1 MHFVITEQEYALLT
15 TETSCEE
22 LMLYMLL
29 KRFADFKTGV
39 FSHPSTKKVNLSFL
53 AGLMTR
59 DARQGKAE
67 KKYAHIEV
75 RRFLDRLVDLGLVA
89 DLAREGVRTLT
100 MRLPFV
106 GSDAAAREKS
116 SGNPVQNTPKS
127 AAIGGSRPVGGNT
140 VIATG
145 SPCVDA
151 PKNARLSGNPR
162 ETVPRLSGAKAD
174 TSPAIRTAQAFQGTS
189 AAAFITKNKSSLL
202 SSGRASE
209 RMNSPSAPQNQ
220 PQPHHAA
227 SRLAEKPERN
237 PIPPTP
243 SPKLDADIA
252 PYAEFLREVS
262 GKALLYP
269 YSERSLA
276 IYRGWKMKRYDLRD
290 IDEAFRRV
298 IDSGWMKLT
307 ADSVETALCD
317 IRKPAT
323 RAPVRSGRI
332 CL

>member
-67 KKYAHIEV
+67 KKYAHTEV
-75 RRFLDRLVDLGLVA
+75 RRCLDRLVELGLVA
-89 DLAREGVRTLT
+89 DIAREGVRTLT

-106 GSDAAAREKS
+106 GFDAAAREKS
-116 SGNPVQNTPKS
+116 SGNPAENAPKS
-127 AAIGGSRPVGGNT
+127 AAFQGSRPAGGNA
-140 VIATG
+140 VNATG

-151 PKNARLSGNPR
+151 PKNAMLSGTPRETAARLSG
-162 ETVPRLSGAKAD
+162 ETTD
-174 TSPAIRTAQAFQGTS
+174 TSPATRTAQAFQGTP
-189 AAAFITKNKSSLL
+189 AAAFITSQQRSLL

-209 RMNSPSAPQNQ
+209 RMNSPAAPQT
-220 PQPHHAA
+220 QPHHAA
-227 SRLAEKPERN
+227 SRLADNPEKSKDTN
-237 PIPPTP
+237 PP
-243 SPKLDADIA
+243 SRKLDADIA
-252 PYAEFLREVS
+252 PYAEFLREAS
-262 GKALLYP
+262 GEAMLYP
-269 YSERSLA
+269 YSDRSLA

-298 IDSGWMKLT
+298 VDSGWMKLT
-307 ADSVETALCD
+307 ADSVETALCA

>member
-1 MHFVITEQEYALLT
+1 
-15 TETSCEE
+15 
-22 LMLYMLL
+22 MLYMLL
-29 KRFADFKTGV
+29 KRFADFKTGL

-53 AGLMTR
+53 AGLMKR

-67 KKYAHIEV
+67 RKYAHTEV

-106 GSDAAAREKS
+106 GADAAAREKS
-116 SGNPVQNTPKS
+116 SGNLVENTPKS
-127 AAIGGSRPVGGNT
+127 AAFRGSRPDGGNA
-140 VIATG
+140 VNATG

-162 ETVPRLSGAKAD
+162 ETAARLSGAKPD
-174 TSPAIRTAQAFQGTS
+174 TSPATRTAQAFQGTS
-189 AAAFITKNKSSLL
+189 AAAFITSQQRSLL
-202 SSGRASE
+202 SSGRVSE
-209 RMNSPSAPQNQ
+209 RMNSPSAPHT
-220 PQPHHAA
+220 PPHHAA
-227 SRLAEKPERN
+227 SRLADNPERTQ
-237 PIPPTP
+237 IPPTP

-252 PYAEFLREVS
+252 HYAEFLRDAS
-262 GKALLYP
+262 GEALLYP
-269 YSERSLA
+269 YSDRSLA

-298 IDSGWMKLT
+298 VDSGWMKLT

>member
-67 KKYAHIEV
+67 KKYAHTEV

-89 DLAREGVRTLT
+89 DIAREGVRTLT

-106 GSDAAAREKS
+106 GVDADAREKS
-116 SGNPVQNTPKS
+116 SGNPVQNAPKS
-127 AAIGGSRPVGGNT
+127 GAFQRSRPAGGSAVS
-140 VIATG
+140 ATG

-151 PKNARLSGNPR
+151 PKNATLSGNPR
-162 ETVPRLSGAKAD
+162 ETAARLSGDKTD
-174 TSPAIRTAQAFQGTS
+174 TSPATPAKQAFQGS
-189 AAAFITKNKSSLL
+189 AAAAFITSQQISLL
-202 SSGRASE
+202 SSGRVSE
-209 RMNSPSAPQNQ
+209 RMNSPSAPQT
-220 PQPHHAA
+220 QPHHAA
-227 SRLAEKPERN
+227 SRLADNPEKSKDTKP
-237 PIPPTP
+237 P
-243 SPKLDADIA
+243 SPKLDADVA
-252 PYAEFLREVS
+252 HYAEFLREAS
-262 GKALLYP
+262 GEAMLYP
-269 YSERSLA
+269 YSDRSLA

-298 IDSGWMKLT
+298 VDSGWMKLT

-323 RAPVRSGRI
+323 RAPVRNGRI

>member
-1 MHFVITEQEYALLT
+1 MHFVITEQEYTLLT
-15 TETSCEE
+15 TEASCEE

-29 KRFADFKTGV
+29 KRFADFRTGV

-67 KKYAHIEV
+67 KKYAHTEV

-89 DLAREGVRTLT
+89 DLARDGVRTLT
-100 MRLPFV
+100 MRLPLV

-116 SGNPVQNTPKS
+116 SGNPAENAPKS
-127 AAIGGSRPVGGNT
+127 AAFQRSRPAGGNA
-140 VIATG
+140 VNATG

-151 PKNARLSGNPR
+151 PKNAMLSGNPR
-162 ETVPRLSGAKAD
+162 ETAARLSGDKTD
-174 TSPAIRTAQAFQGTS
+174 TSPATRTAQAFQGTS

-202 SSGRASE
+202 SSGRVSE
-209 RMNSPSAPQNQ
+209 RMNSPSAPQ

-227 SRLAEKPERN
+227 SRLADNPEKN
-237 PIPPTP
+237 K
-243 SPKLDADIA
+243 SPQTRSRELDADIA
-252 PYAEFLREVS
+252 PYAEFLRDAS
-262 GKALLYP
+262 GQALLYP

-290 IDEAFRRV
+290 ISEAFRQV
-298 IDSGWMKLT
+298 VASGWMKLT
-307 ADSVETALCD
+307 ADSVETALCA
-317 IRKPAT
+317 IRKPAA
-323 RAPVRSGRI
+323 RATGKSGRV

>member
-22 LMLYMLL
+22 LMLYMIL
-29 KRFADFKTGV
+29 KRYADFKTGM

-67 KKYAHIEV
+67 KKYAHTEV

-106 GSDAAAREKS
+106 GADAAAREKS
-116 SGNPVQNTPKS
+116 SGNPVENALKS
-127 AAIGGSRPVGGNT
+127 TAFRRSRPVGGNA
-140 VIATG
+140 VNATG

-162 ETVPRLSGAKAD
+162 ETAARLSGD
-174 TSPAIRTAQAFQGTS
+174 ETDESPETRTAQAFQGTPAS
-189 AAAFITKNKSSLL
+189 AFITSLQSSIL

-209 RMNSPSAPQNQ
+209 RKDSPSAPQNQ
-220 PQPHHAA
+220 PHHAA
-227 SRLAEKPERN
+227 ARLADTPEKSKN
-237 PIPPTP
+237 TQTP
-243 SPKLDADIA
+243 RRELDADIA
-252 PYAEFLREVS
+252 PYAEFLRDAS

-269 YSERSLA
+269 YSDRSLA

-290 IDEAFRRV
+290 IGEAFRQV
-298 IDSGWMKLT
+298 VASGWMKLT
-307 ADSVETALCD
+307 ADSVETALCA
-317 IRKPAT
+317 IRKPAA
-323 RAPVRSGRI
+323 RATGRSGRV

>member
-29 KRFADFKTGV
+29 KRFADFKTGM

-67 KKYAHIEV
+67 RKYAHTEV

-89 DLAREGVRTLT
+89 DLARDGVRTLT
-100 MRLPFV
+100 MRLPLV

-116 SGNPVQNTPKS
+116 SGNPAENAPKS
-127 AAIGGSRPVGGNT
+127 AAFQGSRPAGGNAVNT
-140 VIATG
+140 TG
-145 SPCVDA
+145 LPCVDA
-151 PKNARLSGNPR
+151 PKNATLSGNPR
-162 ETVPRLSGAKAD
+162 ESAARLSGAKPD
-174 TSPAIRTAQAFQGTS
+174 TSPATRTAQAFHGTS

-202 SSGRASE
+202 SSGRAFE

-220 PQPHHAA
+220 THHAA
-227 SRLAEKPERN
+227 SRLVEKPEKRKS
-237 PIPPTP
+237 PQTP
-243 SPKLDADIA
+243 SRKLDADIA
-252 PYAEFLREVS
+252 PYAEFLREAS
-262 GKALLYP
+262 GEALLYP
-269 YSERSLA
+269 YSDRSQA

-290 IDEAFRRV
+290 IGEAFRQV
-298 IDSGWMKLT
+298 VESGWMKLT
-307 ADSVETALCD
+307 ADSVETALCA
-317 IRKPAT
+317 IRKPAPRAT
-323 RAPVRSGRI
+323 RTSGRV